1 MLEEAVPCKKKKRLI
16 HLTLL
21 VVTLAAMVTAVAGCS
36 QKANHAKG
44 VYMLVDTSGTYTE
57 ELDKARAIIS
67 YLLGTLTTGDTMA
80 MGRIDTG
87 SFSEKDIIAK
97 VTFDQRPSVAN
108 TQKRAFQK
116 KVADFVSNVKSS
128 SHTDISGGL
137 LQAVEYL
144 NESGSGEKYILIFS
158 DLKEELARGHVR
170 DVPFQLDG
178 FNIIALNVTKLRDDI
193 RDPKI
198 YLQRVELWREKT
210 ETGGGNWRLIND
222 LERIDNIFS
231 S

>member
-1 MLEEAVPCKKKKRLI
+1 MQKNSRLNLRAIIAAALFAAVLI
-16 HLTLL
+16 T
-21 VVTLAAMVTAVAGCS
+21 MGCT
-36 QKANHAKG
+36 QKMDHTKG

-57 ELDKARAIIS
+57 ELNKARTIIN
-67 YLLGTLTTGDTMA
+67 YLLGSLAPGDTMA
-80 MGRIDTG
+80 VARIDTG
-87 SFSEKDIIAK
+87 SFSEKDIVAK

-116 KVADFVSNVKSS
+116 QVADFVSSVAGS

-144 NESGSGEKYILIFS
+144 NEAGSGQKYILIFS

-170 DVPFQLDG
+170 DVPFRLEG

-193 RDPKI
+193 RDPKN
-198 YLQRVELWREKT
+198 YMQRVDQWRDKAES
-210 ETGGGNWRLIND
+210 GGGAWRVIND
-222 LERIDNIFS
+222 LERLDNMFS
-231 S
+231 L

>member
-1 MLEEAVPCKKKKRLI
+1 MQRNNRLNRFAVVI
-16 HLTLL
+16 AA
-21 VVTLAAMVTAVAGCS
+21 LAAIVMAAGGCA
-36 QKANHAKG
+36 QKTNHSKG

-57 ELDKARAIIS
+57 ELNKAQAIIS
-67 YLLGTLTTGDTMA
+67 YLLGTLAPGDTMA
-80 MGRIDTG
+80 VGRIDTG
-87 SFSEKDIIAK
+87 SFSEKDIVAK

-116 KVADFVSNVKSS
+116 KVADFVTGVHSS

-144 NESGSGEKYILIFS
+144 NEAGSGQKFVLIFS
-158 DLKEELARGHVR
+158 DLKEELAKGHVR

-193 RDPKI
+193 RDPKN
-198 YLQRVELWREKT
+198 YMQRVELWRVKT
-210 ETGGGNWRLIND
+210 EIGGGEWRVIND
-222 LERIDNIFS
+222 LERLDHIFS
-231 S
+231 L

>member
-1 MLEEAVPCKKKKRLI
+1 MQRNHRIERIVVFI
-16 HLTLL
+16 VVLT
-21 VVTLAAMVTAVAGCS
+21 AIAVAAGGCAR
-36 QKANHAKG
+36 KTNHTKG

-57 ELDKARAIIS
+57 ELNKARAIIN
-67 YLLGTLTTGDTMA
+67 YLLGTLAPGDTMA
-80 MGRIDTG
+80 VGRIDTG

-116 KVADFVSNVKSS
+116 KVSSFVKGVKSS

-144 NESGSGEKYILIFS
+144 NEAGSGDKFVLIFS
-158 DLKEELARGHVR
+158 DLKEELAKGHIR

-193 RDPKI
+193 RDPKN
-198 YLQRVELWREKT
+198 YLQRVALWQAKT
-210 ETGGGNWRLIND
+210 ENGGGHWRVIND
-222 LERIDNIFS
+222 LERLENIFT
-231 S
+231 